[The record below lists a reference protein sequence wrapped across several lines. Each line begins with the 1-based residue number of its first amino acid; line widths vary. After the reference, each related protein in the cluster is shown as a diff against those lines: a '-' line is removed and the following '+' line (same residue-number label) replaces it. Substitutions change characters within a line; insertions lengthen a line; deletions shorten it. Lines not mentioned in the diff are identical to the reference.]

1 MNKLNR
7 NLININ
13 FIFYYLTC
21 IVAEKPHSAD
31 TYWFRNTYNIMR
43 TSIRS
48 SLDVL
53 KYTLYIKFNMNTMS
67 HFNPIADVIQWLKL
81 KNQHSKIHS
90 LMQAN
95 SQKLPGNKVFFSIV

>member
-1 MNKLNR
+1 
-7 NLININ
+7 
-13 FIFYYLTC
+13 
-21 IVAEKPHSAD
+21 
-31 TYWFRNTYNIMR
+31 
-43 TSIRS
+43 
-48 SLDVL
+48 
-53 KYTLYIKFNMNTMS
+53 MS